1 MPEKNRS
8 QKKADNQSCKRKKKK
23 ADPTTKPLLGGSS
36 KTMESIRDNFE
47 ELRSWP
53 VWRAMVAEFIG
64 TLMLVFIGCGACIGG
79 AWSDLD
85 DPTVLGIALAFGLIV
100 ATMIWSFGHVSGGH
114 VNPAVTFGFLVARR
128 ITIVR
133 AALYI
138 ISQCAG
144 AIVGCGIL
152 KGLSPHNSN
161 ETFGLTVVW
170 KQITPGQG
178 CGVEIIITFVLVF
191 CVFASVDGRRADL
204 NGSTPL
210 SIGLS
215 VTVCHLFAVRYTGS
229 SMNPARTFGPAVITN
244 KWTNHWVYWVGPII
258 GGIIGA
264 LLYELVF
271 SASASLRNLKHFFT
285 SPVYGQDEDVD
296 EMYDVN
302 PEAKD
307 MKIIKGKLDG
317 EAAV

>member
-1 MPEKNRS
+1 MSEKNHKS
-8 QKKADNQSCKRKKKK
+8 SNS
-23 ADPTTKPLLGGSS
+23 ADPTTKPLLGHSE
-36 KTMESIRDNFE
+36 TMDSVRDNFD

-53 VWRAMVAEFIG
+53 VWRAMVAEFLG
-64 TLMLVFIGCGACIGG
+64 TLVLVFIGCGACVGG
-79 AWSDLD
+79 AWADL
-85 DPTVLGIALAFGLIV
+85 PTPTILSIALAFGLSV

-114 VNPAVTFGFLVARR
+114 INPAVTFGFLVARR
-128 ITIVR
+128 ITLVR
-133 AALYI
+133 ATLYI

-152 KGLSPHNSN
+152 KGLTPPNSN
-161 ETFGLTVVW
+161 ETFGLTTVW
-170 KQITPGQG
+170 KELTPGQG
-178 CGVEIIITFVLVF
+178 CGVEILITFILVF

-210 SIGLS
+210 SIGLA
-215 VTVCHLFAVRYTGS
+215 VAVCHLFAIKYTGS

-244 KWTNHWVYWVGPII
+244 KWQDHWVYWVGPII

-271 SASASLRNLKHFFT
+271 SASASLKNLKNFFT
-285 SPVYGQDEDVD
+285 SPVYGQEEEED

-302 PEAKD
+302 PEPID
-307 MKIIKGKLDG
+307 IKIINDKLDG
-317 EAAV
+317 EATV